1 MPVNQ
6 MVLSPKLMAVM
17 RKAVMYAVTAES
29 EFVQPPHILLA
40 LLDDEEIGARL
51 GQLID
56 RGKAEAAAPRKRP
69 PEQLRDPD
77 SQRAPF
83 PIYRSL
89 VIRTPDGKDGKWLDQ
104 DSYEIFLEGARRVQA
119 GPYLPKHLA
128 KAYVSE
134 SNRDRGLLSILGHQ
148 PAVVAEKVFAL

>member
-1 MPVNQ
+1 MPVSQ
-6 MVLSPKLMAVM
+6 MVLSRELMAVM
-17 RKAVMYAVTAES
+17 RKAVTYAMSAQS
-29 EFVQPPHILLA
+29 EFVQPPHMLLA
-40 LLDDEEIGARL
+40 LLDDETIGPRL
-51 GQLID
+51 SQLIE
-56 RGKAEAAAPRKRP
+56 RERAQAAAPRKRP

-119 GPYLPKHLA
+119 GAYLPKHLA